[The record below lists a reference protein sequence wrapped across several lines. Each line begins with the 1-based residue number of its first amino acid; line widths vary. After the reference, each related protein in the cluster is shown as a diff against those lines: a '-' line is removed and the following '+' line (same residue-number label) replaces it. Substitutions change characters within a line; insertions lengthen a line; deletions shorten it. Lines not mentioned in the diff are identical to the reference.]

1 MDKIRRRKFNNL
13 YWTYTVVAI
22 CMLLMSKF
30 QFEQIL
36 SIYIFI
42 TGITFVYFDERG
54 KELFPDPDE
63 KE

>member
-22 CMLLMSKF
+22 CTLLMSKF

-36 SIYIFI
+36 STYIFI
-42 TGITFVYFDERG
+42 SGITLVYFDERG

-63 KE
+63 EE

>member
-1 MDKIRRRKFNNL
+1 MDKIKRRKFNNL

-22 CMLLMSKF
+22 CTLLMSKF

-36 SIYIFI
+36 STYIFI
-42 TGITFVYFDERG
+42 SGITSVYFDERG

-63 KE
+63 EE

>member
-13 YWTYTVVAI
+13 YWTYTVVA
-22 CMLLMSKF
+22 MGTLLMSKF

-36 SIYIFI
+36 STYIFI
-42 TGITFVYFDERG
+42 SGITLVYFDERG

-63 KE
+63 E